1 MAISN
6 NNHQRVVRTT
16 CCSSPTFYIMNYAYF
31 VKICVNDNVRMSL
44 NKNSYRKPV
53 DIEVFLKF

>member
-1 MAISN
+1 
-6 NNHQRVVRTT
+6 
-16 CCSSPTFYIMNYAYF
+16 MNYAYF
-31 VKICVNDNVRMSL
+31 VKICVNDKVRMSL

>member
-1 MAISN
+1 
-6 NNHQRVVRTT
+6 
-16 CCSSPTFYIMNYAYF
+16 MNYAYF